1 MVFIEMC
8 WYMYMFEVIDIA
20 KVIVHQQKPV
30 PDTVMIPSVEI
41 YEDCSSHFPLINHQY
56 PSSCTCKNSIQMII
70 NCSRKHTC
78 IFTSCSLLWIRF
90 YTYNPVNDRNYD
102 VITPYIHPH
111 NTLFKNRFRSIGGF
125 FWKCI
130 WKAVLGFYTYKV
142 ITIKYWIYI
151 TDTISINI
159 WTIQK
164 IVLEALFFYKCIW
177 NAVH

>member
-1 MVFIEMC
+1 MC
-8 WYMYMFEVIDIA
+8 WYMYMFEVIDMA

-30 PDTVMIPSVEI
+30 PDTVIIPSVEI

-70 NCSRKHTC
+70 NCRRKH
-78 IFTSCSLLWIRF
+78 IFTSCSFLYVQSGQRQKVWRH
-90 YTYNPVNDRNYD
+90 Y
-102 VITPYIHPH
+102 PYIHSH
-111 NTLFKNRFRSIGGF
+111 NTLYKNRVKSIGFCF

-130 WKAVLGFYTYKV
+130 WKAVLGFYTYKL

-151 TDTISINI
+151 TSPISINI

-164 IVLEALFFYKCIW
+164 KVLEALFF
-177 NAVH
+177 